1 MAKLKQY
8 KNPPLI
14 EVACVFRFKPD
25 PEKEVHALLLAK
37 FWKGKIKA
45 AFPQAIQPTE
55 PPAPRDRF
63 ASEDGK
69 TFVQVG
75 ENLLVVNQ
83 LPPYY
88 GWGRFEPVVVDCFR
102 EYARYWNPQCV
113 ERAAVHYINKIDIPQ
128 LEFNL
133 DKYLNLLVLPEFPK
147 KPAMNISVSYTV
159 YGAREN
165 DVVITTL
172 RQVDSANPGG
182 ASFLITWDYYS
193 SVEGLPADEHQI
205 RSWLEDAHDFQR
217 ELFLSTL
224 TDECRKLFD

>member
-14 EVACVFRFKPD
+14 EVACEFRFEPD
-25 PEKEVHALLLAK
+25 PEKEVHAVLLAK
-37 FWKGKIKA
+37 FWKGKIKD

-63 ASEDGK
+63 ASADGK

-75 ENLLVVNQ
+75 EDLLVLNQ

-88 GWGRFEPVVVDCFR
+88 GWGRFEPVVVDYFR
-102 EYARYWNPQCV
+102 EYARHWKPRRV
-113 ERAAVHYINKIDIPQ
+113 ERAAVHYINKIDIPR

-133 DKYLNLLVLPEFPK
+133 DKYFNLMVLPEFPK
-147 KPAMNISVSYTV
+147 KPAWDITASYTV
-159 YGAREN
+159 QGAQQD
-165 DVVITTL
+165 DVVVTTL
-172 RQVDSANPGG
+172 RQYPSADPEG
-182 ASFLITWDYYS
+182 ASFLITWDYFAS
-193 SVEGLPADEHQI
+193 AGLPADAQQI
-205 RSWLEDAHDFQR
+205 QSWLEAAHDFQR

>member
-14 EVACVFRFKPD
+14 EVACEFRFEPD

-45 AFPQAIQPTE
+45 AFPQAIQPAE
-55 PPAPRDRF
+55 PPAPRDCF

-75 ENLLVVNQ
+75 ENVLVVNQ

-88 GWGRFEPVVVDCFR
+88 GWGRFEPVVVDCFH
-102 EYARYWNPQCV
+102 EYARHWMPLRV

-128 LEFNL
+128 REFNL

-147 KPAMNISVSYTV
+147 KPAWNINASYRV
-159 YGAREN
+159 YGAGR
-165 DVVITTL
+165 TMSSTRPCGSTL
-172 RQVDSANPGG
+172 R
-182 ASFLITWDYYS
+182 LIPT
-193 SVEGLPADEHQI
+193 A
-205 RSWLEDAHDFQR
+205 
-217 ELFLSTL
+217 FLS
-224 TDECRKLFD
+224 

>member
-1 MAKLKQY
+1 MANPKQY

-14 EVACVFRFKPD
+14 EVACEFRFEPD

-45 AFPQAIQPTE
+45 AFPRAIQPNG
-55 PPAPRDRF
+55 PPEPRDRF

-69 TFVQVG
+69 TLVQVG

-102 EYARYWNPQCV
+102 EYARHWNPLRV
-113 ERAAVHYINKIDIPQ
+113 MKAAVHYINKIDIPL

-147 KPAMNISVSYTV
+147 KPAMNISASYTV
-159 YGAREN
+159 YGARE
-165 DVVITTL
+165 DDIVVTTL
-172 RQVDSANPGG
+172 RQYPSANPEG
-182 ASFLITWDYYS
+182 ASFLIMWDYFANG
-193 SVEGLPADEHQI
+193 GLAADTDQI
-205 RSWLEDAHDFQR
+205 HSWLRDAHAFQR
-217 ELFLSTL
+217 ELFLSTV

>member
-14 EVACVFRFKPD
+14 EVACEFRFEPD
-25 PEKEVHALLLAK
+25 PEQDVHSLLLAK

-45 AFPQAIQPTE
+45 LFPRAIQPAG
-55 PPAPRDRF
+55 PPEPRDRF

-88 GWGRFEPVVVDCFR
+88 GWSRFEPVVVDCFR
-102 EYARYWNPQCV
+102 EYTQHWKPLRVKQ
-113 ERAAVHYINKIDIPQ
+113 AAVHYINKLDIPQ
-128 LEFNL
+128 REFNL

-147 KPAMNISVSYTV
+147 KPAMNISASYTV
-159 YGAREN
+159 DGAREN
-165 DVVITTL
+165 DVVVTTL
-172 RQVDSANPGG
+172 RQHPSANPEGT
-182 ASFLITWDYYS
+182 SFLLTWDYFAN
-193 SVEGLPADEHQI
+193 EGLPADTDEIQF
-205 RSWLEDAHDFQR
+205 WLREAHAFQK

-224 TDECRKLFD
+224 TDECRRLFD